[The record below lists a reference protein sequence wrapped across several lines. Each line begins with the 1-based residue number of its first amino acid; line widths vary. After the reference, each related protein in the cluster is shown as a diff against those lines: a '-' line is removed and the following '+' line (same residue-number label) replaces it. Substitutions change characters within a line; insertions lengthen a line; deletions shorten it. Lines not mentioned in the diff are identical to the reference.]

1 MRGDYRKKRDGR
13 LDWRV
18 LVIDQETKATLEG
31 ILTVDEIINEN
42 IVQIED
48 IADEERT
55 PSDFPAIYL
64 LSSSHGEEYIL
75 RSLKKDFKG
84 EFAPKM
90 FFEEVTGSSKFST
103 SHFLHNGV
111 KRALEN
117 TKPDTSCCLTY
128 LAEALNP
135 RLLFSI
141 WHNKVKWD
149 CSFFQHI
156 FAFLTLR
163 LPSQEEVEEA
173 LQEEL
178 VR

>member
-1 MRGDYRKKRDGR
+1 MLRGDYRKKQNGR

-90 FFEEVTGSSKFST
+90 FFEEVTGSNKFST

-135 RLLFSI
+135 RLLFST
-141 WHNKVKWD
+141 W
-149 CSFFQHI
+149 
-156 FAFLTLR
+156 L
-163 LPSQEEVEEA
+163 
-173 LQEEL
+173 
-178 VR
+178 